1 MSWLLPALAG
11 ACVATV
17 VLVIIAKQI
26 LVAFGRLLSSW
37 IDQAQ

>member
-1 MSWLLPALAG
+1 MSWLLPAIAG
-11 ACVATV
+11 GCVAF
-17 VLVIIAKQI
+17 VIFLLAAWQF